1 MLYFDRFV
9 WWLLLIRGNDL
20 NTDSSQAYWASL
32 APHLTKKCT
41 TTATTTDSDNIE
53 PNINIGNADHQENA
67 VALALHQ
74 PNRNRVSGCEALP
87 ISQSLTSEDSQEVL
101 QPPTIDIITVI
112 DLPNQEITPE
122 KKMQLIRSPPPEAD
136 FSFPPKQYK
145 DSSEK
150 GGVKLRYCSRDWFE
164 KYNTLCHLQCTDGIF
179 CLFPMPAHH
188 GQKARYLITT
198 PYRNWK
204 DARSY
209 FAKHI
214 NHEYHRDSKTKM
226 DDFMKM
232 MTNPS
237 LIIQNRLSQE
247 AEKQIEKN
255 RIFLTAIIKCTE
267 LCGRQGIGL
276 RGHRHDAESEALNQG
291 NFKALLKLRVDAS
304 DKELGDHLETCDC
317 NATYISKTSQ
327 NELLQCIQK

>member
-1 MLYFDRFV
+1 M
-9 WWLLLIRGNDL
+9 
-20 NTDSSQAYWASL
+20 
-32 APHLTKKCT
+32 
-41 TTATTTDSDNIE
+41 
-53 PNINIGNADHQENA
+53 
-67 VALALHQ
+67 
-74 PNRNRVSGCEALP
+74 LP

-101 QPPTIDIITVI
+101 QPLTIDIITVI
-112 DLPNQEITPE
+112 GLPNQEITPE
-122 KKMQLIRSPPPEAD
+122 KKMQLIRNRQPEDD

-150 GGVKLRYCSRDWFE
+150 GGVKQRYCSRDWFQ
-164 KYNTLCHLQCTDGIF
+164 KYDTLCYSKSTDGIF
-179 CLFPMPAHH
+179 CLCCVLFPMPAHH

-232 MTNPS
+232 MSNPL

-276 RGHRHDAESEALNQG
+276 RGHRDDAESEALNQG
-291 NFKALLKLRVDAS
+291 NFKALLKLRVDVG
-304 DKELGDHLETCDC
+304 DKELRDHLETCDR
-317 NATYISKTSQ
+317 NATHLQNISK
-327 NELLQCIQK
+327 